1 MHLLMCSL
9 QDETGERAPA
19 DGLSATVDCSQSH
32 AADES
37 MKRSLVDASSDVD
50 AAGLDIKRI
59 KTDGLWKLLLLSAYI
74 QTSAVIY
81 RKQNQSLS
89 SVRQTRLRQDSKAVM
104 LRERLWCRVCFIS
117 TQVVYRCTLWTCF
130 IVSVF
135 LHSCA
140 CFITVWQP
148 SL

>member
-59 KTDGLWKLLLLSAYI
+59 KTDGL
-74 QTSAVIY
+74 
-81 RKQNQSLS
+81 
-89 SVRQTRLRQDSKAVM
+89 
-104 LRERLWCRVCFIS
+104 
-117 TQVVYRCTLWTCF
+117 
-130 IVSVF
+130 
-135 LHSCA
+135 
-140 CFITVWQP
+140 
-148 SL
+148 